1 MASPHDSLACT
12 RGARARLTPQV
23 YSPSMHNQPVS
34 KHDIYKLNLEKAL
47 HKKIEATQREED
59 RSYIKGRRYKL
70 HKGKKH
76 MT

>member
-12 RGARARLTPQV
+12 RGARARLAPQV
-23 YSPSMHNQPVS
+23 YSPSIHNQPVS

-59 RSYIKGRRYKL
+59 RSYTKGRSI
-70 HKGKKH
+70 
-76 MT
+76 